1 MQIFYNLHVCC
12 YSVASTKIVGDKK
25 LLDVVAA
32 GVVVVVDDD
41 CFTLVGFA
49 FYFSRFINLKQRTA
63 YTVFRIQTEYRLCYN
78 RCKLLLGF
86 CERVFPERNRVCY
99 LPVP

>member
-63 YTVFRIQTEYRLCYN
+63 YISHSDRIQT
-78 RCKLLLGF
+78 LL
-86 CERVFPERNRVCY
+86 
-99 LPVP
+99 